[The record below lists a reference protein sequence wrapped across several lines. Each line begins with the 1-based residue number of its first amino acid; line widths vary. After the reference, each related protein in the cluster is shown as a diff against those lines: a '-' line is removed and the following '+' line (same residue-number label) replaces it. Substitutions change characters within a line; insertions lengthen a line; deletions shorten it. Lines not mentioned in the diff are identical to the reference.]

1 MKRHN
6 AKNYDVSYSKIKF
19 KLDGGLQMK
28 SSNEEFIKKIN
39 VLLKEIKSYKDKQI
53 IYTTLIVLIEQQNK

>member
-1 MKRHN
+1 
-6 AKNYDVSYSKIKF
+6 
-19 KLDGGLQMK
+19 MK

>member
-19 KLDGGLQMK
+19 RLDGGLQMK

-39 VLLKEIKSYKDKQI
+39 VLLKEIKSYKDK
-53 IYTTLIVLIEQQNK
+53 